1 VGAAGAAVGGA
12 AGRGGAT
19 GAAGAGVA
27 GRGGATGTAGAAGG
41 GMAGAGVRTDMGGIP
56 LARPGDM
63 TNVSRNYLNLGDMR
77 LINNRWG
84 SDEIGCTATTQRVF
98 VNSDRSIGWEF
109 NRPMCGLGGMKPDYP
124 EVEFGVGPFGANNAL
139 LTTPPFSSTT
149 VLPKQIKDITSAAVT
164 IDTMTITLSRVI
176 SWNTNFEVWFSQ
188 RNPLTDP
195 NPGVF
200 AEIMGFFGWENGR
213 WPCDQTG
220 SLTSGGQ
227 GYTLCH
233 QSDTW
238 ADGKW
243 RYYQFNL
250 NSGPLTTF
258 NGKVDVK
265 AFIDWIVNRYSLS
278 RDLWLT
284 RIEVGTEIG
293 DAQGSLKIRN
303 LTFEVNGTSKS
314 IELAP

>member
-1 VGAAGAAVGGA
+1 
-12 AGRGGAT
+12 
-19 GAAGAGVA
+19 
-27 GRGGATGTAGAAGG
+27 
-41 GMAGAGVRTDMGGIP
+41 MGGIQ

-124 EVEFGVGPFGANNAL
+124 EVEFGVGPFGANNVL
-139 LTTPPFSSTT
+139 LTTPAFSSTT
-149 VLPKQIKDITSAAVT
+149 LLPKQIKDLTSAAVT
-164 IDTMTITLSRVI
+164 VDTMGITLSRVI

-200 AEIMGFFGWENGR
+200 AEIMGFWGWEDGR

-220 SLTSGGQ
+220 SLTSSGQ

-238 ADGKW
+238 ANGQW

-250 NSGPLTTF
+250 NGGPSKNF

-293 DAQGSLKIRN
+293 DAQGSVKIRN
-303 LTFEVNGTSKS
+303 LTFEINGTSKS